1 MATKLNLLVI
11 RSWDIEAAA
20 RFYGL
25 LGLTFCRHSHG
36 QGPEHFASESSG
48 IVFEI
53 YPQRDGEPATSSTRL
68 GFQVDAVDAMLDQ
81 LVSSG
86 GRLISAPQESPWG
99 RRAVLEDLDGH
110 RVELLS
116 RKADDVGGEKLNSD
130 SG

>member
-1 MATKLNLLVI
+1 MATKFNLLVI
-11 RSWDIEAAA
+11 RSSDIEAAA

-36 QGPEHFASESSG
+36 QGPEHFASENSG

-53 YPQRDGEPATSSTRL
+53 YPQRDGKPATNGTRL
-68 GFQVDAVDAMLDQ
+68 GFQVDAVDAVLDQ

-99 RRAVLEDLDGH
+99 RRAVVEDLDGR
-110 RVELLS
+110 RVEVLS
-116 RKADDVGGEKLNSD
+116 TQADGPGEESNSD
-130 SG
+130 AI